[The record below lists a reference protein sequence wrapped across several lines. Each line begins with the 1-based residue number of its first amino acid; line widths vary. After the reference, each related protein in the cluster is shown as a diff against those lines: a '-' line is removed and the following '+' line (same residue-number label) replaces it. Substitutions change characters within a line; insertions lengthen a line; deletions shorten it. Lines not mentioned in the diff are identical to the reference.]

1 MARRVVLPESK
12 IRRRRRILRTRLA
25 MLCGVLFLLLL
36 GLAIGLSW
44 IPYLRIKTMHSVG
57 TETLAST
64 TVEEFVAKK
73 IEGRSLFVLP
83 RDNIVLYPKHEIEKG
98 LLKEFPILKEAE
110 IHADNLEAI
119 RIEVQERHA
128 KALWCGASSDETE
141 GCRLMDETGFVY
153 SPILA
158 GELPPFVR
166 YTGAAT
172 TSPGFTSQT
181 EPKQFVTPKE
191 FLTLEAL
198 VDALN
203 QNQKQTPI
211 VSVSVDEHYD
221 ARITFGEGFVLLF
234 ALKDAGKDVY
244 ERFTL
249 ALASTPFL
257 NKTINDFEY
266 LDLRFGDK
274 LYFKQR

>member
-1 MARRVVLPESK
+1 MPKRVVLPESR
-12 IRRRRRILRTRLA
+12 IRRRRRVRRARLA
-25 MLCGVLFLLLL
+25 ILCGVLFLFLL
-36 GLAIGLSW
+36 GIVIGLSW
-44 IPYLRIKTMHSVG
+44 IPYIRIQAVRSVG

-64 TVEEFVAKK
+64 TVEEFVTKK
-73 IEGRSLFVLP
+73 IEGRSLFVFP
-83 RDNIVLYPKHEIEKG
+83 KNNIILYPKHEIEEQ
-98 LLKEFPILKEAE
+98 LRKEFPLLKKAE
-110 IHADNLEAI
+110 IHADNLETI
-119 RIEVQERHA
+119 RVEVGERYA
-128 KALWCGASSDETE
+128 KALWCGTYEGGAE

-153 SPILA
+153 SPILM

-166 YTGAAT
+166 YTGEASST
-172 TSPGFTSQT
+172 LGYTSPV
-181 EPKQFVTPKE
+181 EPKQFVSPKE
-191 FLTLEAL
+191 FTTLLAL

-203 QNQKQTPI
+203 QSQKQTSI
-211 VSVSVDEHYD
+211 VSVSIDEHSD
-221 ARITFGEGFVLLF
+221 ARVTFGEGFVLLF

-249 ALASTPFL
+249 ALASEPFL